1 MKITIH
7 RGINQI
13 GGCITEIAS
22 GNARIIIDLGQNLPR
37 GDEPVTDIFAS
48 REAIGSLV
56 EGVDAILYTHI
67 HGDHFGLFSLV
78 PDSIPQYVGKVSK
91 AVSLCKLRYLE
102 YIQERKE
109 QTASEIAKVNS
120 MHAFEELQ
128 VIQVKDIKI
137 TPFFVSHSAYDSY
150 MFLIEADGLR
160 VLHTGD
166 FRSHGYLGKGL
177 TPTIRNFIVNSGN
190 IEILITEGTMLSRN
204 AEQVPHEKKLQGK
217 FKKVFKEKKNV
228 FVLSSSTD
236 LERLASIY
244 SAFPHS
250 KGKPFVCDSYQAD
263 IFKIFTDTAGSYSD
277 LFKFGKEYTYNDKN
291 QTLNNWMISSG
302 FCMLVRPT
310 PKFSSFADS
319 ILSRLDPKE
328 TILIYSMWSEYRNPE
343 SEHAKKEYVDFIK
356 KFPEVRDIHTSGHA
370 SPQCLAEVCNLVNPR
385 LGIIPIHSE
394 KSADYQHLKIKEQ
407 LSRKVITES
416 TIVENVIINII

>member
-22 GNARIIIDLGQNLPR
+22 GSARIIIDLGQNLPR

-48 REAIGSLV
+48 KAAIGSLV
-56 EGVDAILYTHI
+56 AGADAILYTHI

-78 PDSIPQYVGKVSK
+78 PDSITQYVGKVSK

-102 YIQERKE
+102 YIPERKE
-109 QTASEIAKVNS
+109 QTAAEIAKVNS
-120 MHAFEELQ
+120 MNAFEALQ
-128 VIQVKDIKI
+128 VIQIKEIKI

-150 MFLIEADGLR
+150 MFLIEVDGLR

-177 TPTIRNFIVNSGN
+177 IPTIEKFIVNSGN
-190 IEILITEGTMLSRN
+190 VDILITEGTMLSRD
-204 AEQVPHEKKLQGK
+204 AEQVPHEKKIKGK

-244 SAFPHS
+244 SAYNDL
-250 KGKPFVCDSYQAD
+250 KRRPFVCDTYQAD
-263 IFKIFTDTAGSYSD
+263 ILNIFNESAGTHSG
-277 LFKFGKEYTYNDKN
+277 LFKFDKIYSYSERS
-291 QTLNNWMISSG
+291 TKLKNWMKSSG

-310 PKFSSFADS
+310 NKFSSFADS
-319 ILSRLDPKE
+319 ILARLDPKE
-328 TILIYSMWSEYRNPE
+328 TILVYSMWSEYKNPE
-343 SEHAKKEYVDFIK
+343 SEHAKKDYLDFIK
-356 KFPEVRDIHTSGHA
+356 KFPELREIHTSGHA

-394 KSADYQHLKIKEQ
+394 KSADYQQLKIKEQ
-407 LSRKVITES
+407 LRRKVITES
-416 TIVENVIINII
+416 TIVENVIINVI